1 MALYKTLDP
10 CYGPFMHSKWHEE
23 RKAEGH
29 KRALAVYRRYEKGE
43 TISEIAD
50 DLALTRQR
58 VHQLVERIKASKK

>member
-1 MALYKTLDP
+1 
-10 CYGPFMHSKWHEE
+10 MHSKWHEE